1 MEDIIYE
8 IQDLKY
14 LNWARVRKSS
24 GTAGSF
30 LKAYDDSMS
39 IKKYYKLSDYNE
51 REGVEGHECVN
62 EIIAQRILSHLG
74 FDHLKYR
81 LINAKILVD
90 GRELTTFVCE
100 SEDFK
105 RSGES
110 KISFEDYYELWRN
123 EREYAL
129 DFCRRMGFEKS
140 AYQALTI
147 DFLIL
152 NRDRH
157 GANFEVLRSR
167 DNKSVTPAPL
177 FDHGLSFLCR
187 CHTAEEAAAFDV
199 MEDRKV
205 QSFLGGSSAKDNLSL
220 VPVEFLR
227 DLPPVTDGD
236 IAMFT
241 EGLEGILDNTFLLK
255 IQEMIRRRWDYVE
268 SIRNS

>member
-30 LKAYDDSMS
+30 LKAYDDSAS
-39 IKKYYKLSDYNE
+39 IKKYYKISDYND
-51 REGVEGHECVN
+51 RDGVVGHECVN
-62 EIIAQRILSHLG
+62 EIIAQRILGHLG
-74 FDHLKYR
+74 FEHLKYR
-81 LINAKILVD
+81 LINAKILVG

-105 RSGES
+105 RKGES
-110 KISFEDYYELWRN
+110 KIPFEDYFELWRN
-123 EREYAL
+123 EKEHAL
-129 DFCRRMGFEKS
+129 DFCVRMGFEKS
-140 AYQALTI
+140 AYEALTI

-187 CHTAEEAAAFDV
+187 CRSAKEASAFDV

-205 QSFLGGSSAKDNLSL
+205 QSFLGGESAKDNLSL

-227 DLPPVTDGD
+227 TLPTITDND
-236 IAMFT
+236 IEMFT
-241 EGLEGILDNTFLLK
+241 EGLGGVLDNAFLLK
-255 IQEMIRRRWDYVE
+255 IKEMIRRRWDYIE
-268 SIRNS
+268 SFRNS